1 MRSLIKKTDSN
12 VISLTFLIG
21 FVLIVVAIVMPGR
34 FYTMT
39 NLRSIIFQFPE
50 YGVLAYG
57 VMACMIAGGIDI
69 SLVGIANLAG
79 VVAASIMLGMGGS
92 NLSIVLAIAAAL
104 VVGLLAGL
112 FNGSLIG
119 YLRLPPMLVTLCGLQ
134 LYSGLALI
142 ITKGPALNDLP
153 ENYKFI
159 ANGSL
164 GQLPVVLFVFIAV
177 LVFVYFIM
185 NRTVFGRQVRFMG
198 SNYEAARYSGINCLK
213 TTIKCYAFSGLLGAV
228 SGILMSSHFN
238 SAKSDYGSQYTLFSI
253 LIVVLGGVHPDGG
266 RGRVAGVTLSII
278 LLQIITQLFTFLRID
293 TNYRTSAYGF
303 ILIAVLV
310 ITMISDQRRM
320 RRTT

>member
-1 MRSLIKKTDSN
+1 MRSFVKKTDGN
-12 VISLTFLIG
+12 ILALTSILG
-21 FVLIVVAIVMPGR
+21 LLLVLMAIFMPDR
-34 FYTMT
+34 FYSIS

-69 SLVGIANLAG
+69 SLVGVANLAG

-92 NLSIVLAIAAAL
+92 NISIVLGIAAAL
-104 VVGLLAGL
+104 VIGILAGL
-112 FNGSLIG
+112 FNGALIG

-164 GQLPVVLFVFIAV
+164 GQIPVVLFVFIAV
-177 LVFVYFIM
+177 LIFIYFIM

-213 TTIKCYAFSGLLGAV
+213 TTLKCYAFSGLLGAV

-278 LLQIITQLFTFLRID
+278 LIQVITQLFTFLRID
-293 TNYRTSAYGF
+293 TNFRTSAYGF

-310 ITMISDQRRM
+310 ITMISDR
-320 RRTT
+320 RRTRQH

>member
-1 MRSLIKKTDSN
+1 MRSLVKKTDSN
-12 VISLTFLIG
+12 ILALTSILG
-21 FVLIVVAIVMPGR
+21 LLLVLMAIFMPDR
-34 FYTMT
+34 FYSIS

-69 SLVGIANLAG
+69 SLVGVANLAG
-79 VVAASIMLGMGGS
+79 VVAASIMLGMDGS
-92 NLSIVLAIAAAL
+92 NLSIVLGIAAAL
-104 VVGLLAGL
+104 VIGLLAGL
-112 FNGSLIG
+112 FNGALIG

-142 ITKGPALNDLP
+142 ITRGPALNDLP

-164 GQLPVVLFVFIAV
+164 GQIPVVLFVFIAV
-177 LVFVYFIM
+177 LIFIYFIM

-213 TTIKCYAFSGLLGAV
+213 TTLKCYAFSGLLGAV

-278 LLQIITQLFTFLRID
+278 LIQVITQLFTFLRID
-293 TNYRTSAYGF
+293 TNFRTSAYGF

-310 ITMISDQRRM
+310 ITMISDR
-320 RRTT
+320 RRTRQH